1 MHNSTSIYWEK
12 EPEATPI
19 AYVWLIDRNRNMTYN
34 STGGD
39 TLYHA
44 YYHTNRAE
52 YAASLGA
59 AGANF
64 TTFFNATKDGSTFCN
79 DTQYWYVHAASNS
92 SCTIHNYNWTNTSKT
107 GQYQEWF
114 INWSVNSSV
123 PVNAQG
129 LVVCSPSG
137 FCHTYDTPGLTQIEE
152 NYDKVIIIIPE
163 NVYSIIPSFFEEL
176 FLDVVIKLGKEK
188 FLEKFEFRSL
198 GEYKYEKPL
207 NEAIERILRKNTAI
221 G

>member
-1 MHNSTSIYWEK
+1 MKHSRDNIINLEDFRAKGAKVYTGR
-12 EPEATPI
+12 
-19 AYVWLIDRNRNMTYN
+19 DRGKKAR
-34 STGGD
+34 
-39 TLYHA
+39 
-44 YYHTNRAE
+44 
-52 YAASLGA
+52 
-59 AGANF
+59 
-64 TTFFNATKDGSTFCN
+64 KD
-79 DTQYWYVHAASNS
+79 SN
-92 SCTIHNYNWTNTSKT
+92 
-107 GQYQEWF
+107 
-114 INWSVNSSV
+114 IN
-123 PVNAQG
+123 
-129 LVVCSPSG
+129 
-137 FCHTYDTPGLTQIEE
+137 QIEE